1 MLRKASLKAWQ
12 WTRSL
17 DLSILIGIFLI
28 TGLLLVVEELADD
41 VLEGETESFDTAI
54 LLMFRTADD
63 LSDPIGPAYVEE
75 MVRDV
80 TALGSTAIIS
90 LATLGVLGFL
100 LFAGKTKTA
109 FIVLFATLGAMA
121 VSSGLKQLI
130 DRPRP
135 DLVPHGAVVYTASFP
150 SSHSMQSAATYLTMG
165 ALLAQVQKRRRVK
178 AFILA
183 IALIVTLLV
192 GISRI
197 YLGVHWPTDVLA
209 GWSAGAGW
217 AILCWLLAGKL
228 YRNTG
233 EDVV

>member
-1 MLRKASLKAWQ
+1 MLRKASLKAWR
-12 WTRSL
+12 WTRNL
-17 DLSILIGIFLI
+17 DLSILIGIFVI
-28 TGLLLVVEELADD
+28 TGLLLVFEELADD
-41 VLEGETESFDTAI
+41 VLEGDTESFDSAV

-63 LSDPIGPAYVEE
+63 VSDPIGPPYLEE

-80 TALGSTAIIS
+80 TALGGTAIIS
-90 LATLGVLGFL
+90 LTTLCVIGFL
-100 LFAGKTKTA
+100 LFAGKRKTA

-121 VSSGLKQLI
+121 VSNGIKEFV

-178 AFILA
+178 AFILS
-183 IALIVTLLV
+183 IALIITLLV
-192 GISRI
+192 GLSRI

-209 GWSAGAGW
+209 GWTAGAGW

-228 YRNTG
+228 YKETG
-233 EDVV
+233 EPVV